1 MCVLFYH
8 PYFQTIKPKVYLLS
22 ENLDQLSGLN
32 FVFLSVVMYFS
43 SSFAL
48 SWVDKVTTGTW
59 SFVSVIGNVN
69 AFVSLDNTHFQTKW
83 D

>member
-1 MCVLFYH
+1 MSVLFYH

-48 SWVDKVTTGTW
+48 SWVDKVTTGT
-59 SFVSVIGNVN
+59 
-69 AFVSLDNTHFQTKW
+69 
-83 D
+83 